1 MKHFRCGDVIPGC
14 TGIFEA
20 PDEDAILTA
29 VAAHAE
35 QGHGI
40 SDLPQPV
47 LDEVRSRIVNV

>member
-35 QGHGI
+35 QRHGI
-40 SDLPQPV
+40 FGLPQPV